1 MTKSNNM
8 MASKSQSIIMGESK
22 ARQLMESHQ
31 SRISQ
36 KSMKKSY
43 NKMGPALK
51 VLT

>member
-1 MTKSNNM
+1 M

-22 ARQLMESHQ
+22 AKQLMESDR

-36 KSMKKSY
+36 KSMLKSY
-43 NKMGPALK
+43 YNNANKMGPVLK